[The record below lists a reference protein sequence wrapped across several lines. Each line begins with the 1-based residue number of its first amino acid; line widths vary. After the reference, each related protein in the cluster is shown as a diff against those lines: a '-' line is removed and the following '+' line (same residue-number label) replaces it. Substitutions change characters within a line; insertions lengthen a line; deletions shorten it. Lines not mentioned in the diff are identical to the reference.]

1 MIKGMNPLHGPVE
14 GIRIEKISLDPGN
27 SRPSRG
33 EVRRIRGGAVEASNG
48 RPLRD
53 KEIGNPGAHES
64 GGPGHKGK
72 RGRRR
77 GIHGTMI
84 SWEKETV
91 KTGTPCRNS
100 EKAPAIENSQRG

>member
-1 MIKGMNPLHGPVE
+1 MKAPN
-14 GIRIEKISLDPGN
+14 GN
-27 SRPSRG
+27 
-33 EVRRIRGGAVEASNG
+33 
-48 RPLRD
+48 PLRD

-64 GGPGHKGK
+64 GGSGHKGK
-72 RGRRR
+72 RGERG

-100 EKAPAIENSQRG
+100 EKAPADRKLPRRLTAPGGHGRMA